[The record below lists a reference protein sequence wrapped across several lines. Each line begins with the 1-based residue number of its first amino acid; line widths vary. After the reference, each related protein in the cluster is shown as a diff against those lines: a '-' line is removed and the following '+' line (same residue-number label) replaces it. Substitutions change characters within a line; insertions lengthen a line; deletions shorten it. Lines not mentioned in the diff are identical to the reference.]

1 MTTNSSSVRFTLNFV
16 AKTIVGTKAS
26 FTKAGKGFGPAYD
39 ELVALMAKHPDF
51 ECDVKEP
58 KQPAKPKQSYKG
70 MDIAFMRDFL
80 TANDDSTTLKTLND
94 VVAFAKS
101 AGKSI
106 YPLAKRVFFETYDSF
121 DFVDAKRIVDDY
133 RYQQTRKQADEMA
146 TKIASLAVA

>member
-1 MTTNSSSVRFTLNFV
+1 MTTNSSSVRFTLNF
-16 AKTIVGTKAS
+16 AKKTIVGTKSSFDKAS
-26 FTKAGKGFGPAYD
+26 KGFGPVYD

>member
-1 MTTNSSSVRFTLNFV
+1 MTTNSSVRFTLNFV
-16 AKTIVGTKAS
+16 NKTIVGTKAS
-26 FTKAGKGFGPAYD
+26 FDKASKGFGPIYD
-39 ELVALMAKHPDF
+39 ELAVLMAKHPTYDF
-51 ECDVKEP
+51 EVKTP

>member
-1 MTTNSSSVRFTLNFV
+1 MATNNRAVRFTLNF
-16 AKTIVGTKAS
+16 ADETIVGTKAS
-26 FTKAGKGFGPAYD
+26 FAKASKGFGPVYD

-70 MDIAFMRDFL
+70 MDIAFMLDFL

>member
-16 AKTIVGTKAS
+16 KKTIVGTKSSFDKAS
-26 FTKAGKGFGPAYD
+26 KGFGPVYD

-70 MDIAFMRDFL
+70 MDIAFMLDFL

>member
-1 MTTNSSSVRFTLNFV
+1 MSSSNVRFTYNFD
-16 AKTIVGTKAS
+16 AKTIVGTKSSFDKAS
-26 FTKAGKGFGPAYD
+26 KGFGPVYD

-133 RYQQTRKQADEMA
+133 RYQQTRKQADEMV